1 MKNTKELAKL
11 GITELSLMM
20 ANNNSIRKLLIPIID
35 NKIRKINTNVDEH
48 TFPAEKYAHY
58 LSLIHI

>member
-48 TFPAEKYAHY
+48 NPQFHY
-58 LSLIHI
+58 N